1 MPSQISQV
9 AGMIVWLDNTTN
21 RVNGKSRETFAKL
34 MTKNS
39 ITTIS
44 KILAFGLSTAAVG
57 LMSAQAATAA
67 TFDVNFTQLAGSINT
82 GANTNEIGIFR
93 ANLSGLGSDLN
104 SILFQDSNNLAGL
117 GGQFSGFDL
126 DSIKLSTTLINNATD
141 INTFAGLNV
150 FDFSAANTIF
160 TPGNQR
166 TPTDPAL
173 FGSDGGTVNNT
184 VATLGS
190 FDGSLIDTDLN
201 NNDPT
206 DLVGNGFVSL
216 GDGGS
221 LLFNLTS
228 AVSTNGPLYL
238 YVGEVGNNG
247 EFPGPLTA
255 TVADVPVDP
264 QPPVSV
270 PEPASIAA
278 LSLMGIYFASRRRQ
292 TTKPV

>member
-1 MPSQISQV
+1 
-9 AGMIVWLDNTTN
+9 MIVWLDNTTN
-21 RVNGKSRETFAKL
+21 RVNGKSRETCAKL

-44 KILAFGLSTAAVG
+44 KILAFGLSTTAVG

-93 ANLSGLGSDLN
+93 ADLSGLGSDLN
-104 SILFQDSNNLAGL
+104 SILFQDGNSLEGAT
-117 GGQFSGFDL
+117 GQFSGFDL
-126 DSIKLSTTLINNATD
+126 DSIKLSTTLIDNATD

-150 FDFSAANTIF
+150 FDFSAANTVF

-166 TPTDPAL
+166 GTVAPAL
-173 FGSDGGTVNNT
+173 FGSDGGTVNNA

-190 FDGSLIDTDLN
+190 FDGNLIDPDLS

-206 DLVGNGFVSL
+206 DLVGNGFISL

-221 LLFNLTS
+221 ILFNLTN

-247 EFPGPLTA
+247 EFPGAITA
-255 TVADVPVDP
+255 TVADVIVDP
-264 QPPVSV
+264 EPVSV